1 MYMDELVAVGTAGLI
16 GLAVTG
22 VLLIGGILWVSSVVW
37 NASVTGNWAGIAE
50 FFLAL
55 ILLAA
60 LYTGTGIWLQK
71 TGRI

>member
-1 MYMDELVAVGTAGLI
+1 MDELVAVGTAGLI

-22 VLLIGGILWVSSVVW
+22 LLLIGGIWGIASVVW
-37 NASVTGNWAGIAE
+37 NAYISGNWAGIAE

-55 ILLAA
+55 VLLAA
-60 LYTGTGIWLQK
+60 LYTGTGIWLQR